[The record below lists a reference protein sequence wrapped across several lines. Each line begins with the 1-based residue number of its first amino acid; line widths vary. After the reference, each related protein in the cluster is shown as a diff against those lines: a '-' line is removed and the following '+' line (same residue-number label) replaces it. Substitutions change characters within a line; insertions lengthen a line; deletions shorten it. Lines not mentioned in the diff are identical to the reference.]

1 MLSHIRLPETPGT
14 AARHAPLS
22 MGFPRQVYQSGLTFP
37 SPGALPD
44 PGIKPTSLVS
54 PTLAGGFFT
63 NCTTWEVQN
72 EDPSI
77 LQKLKTTTNQL

>member
-1 MLSHIRLPETPGT
+1 MLSHIRLSETPWT

-22 MGFPRQVYQSGLTFP
+22 MELPRQVHQSGLTFP

-44 PGIKPTSLVS
+44 PGVKPTSLVS
-54 PTLAGGFFT
+54 PALAGGFFT